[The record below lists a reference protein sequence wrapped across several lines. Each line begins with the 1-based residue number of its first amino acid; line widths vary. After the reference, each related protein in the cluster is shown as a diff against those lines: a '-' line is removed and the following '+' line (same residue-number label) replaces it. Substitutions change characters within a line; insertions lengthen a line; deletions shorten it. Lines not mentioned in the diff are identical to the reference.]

1 MWRIQKNKNLQGFGN
16 LAGVLQIYFL
26 FENIKNENK
35 FEIKP
40 AISQERIQNNKK
52 TDLLEQ
58 LILANVKVIKN
69 VVVRF

>member
-1 MWRIQKNKNLQGFGN
+1 MQKNKNLQGFRN

-26 FENIKNENK
+26 FGNIKNENR
-35 FEIKP
+35 FEIK
-40 AISQERIQNNKK
+40 AATSQERIQKNKK
-52 TDLLEQ
+52 TDWLAQ

>member
-26 FENIKNENK
+26 FENIKNENR
-35 FEIKP
+35 FEIK
-40 AISQERIQNNKK
+40 AATNQERIQNNKK
-52 TDLLEQ
+52 ADLLEQ

>member
-26 FENIKNENK
+26 FENIKNENR
-35 FEIKP
+35 FEIK
-40 AISQERIQNNKK
+40 AATNQERIQNNKK

>member
-1 MWRIQKNKNLQGFGN
+1 LWRIQKNKNLQGFGN

-26 FENIKNENK
+26 FENIKNENR
-35 FEIKP
+35 FEIK
-40 AISQERIQNNKK
+40 AATNQERIQNNKK